1 MDNMSRRNYEHQR
14 KSFVSTD
21 IQNATELC
29 KFRCAYSTPGLKS
42 QSSLYIFELEAIS
55 NYRARQA
62 VGTLSQYRKKH
73 SPRPAAPL
81 AFARRTVVG
90 SKSHGHDDQL
100 PVQAKLTVGPPGDRY
115 EQEADRVADQVMS
128 TAAPT
133 GGQAVQREA
142 NPEEEVQTKP
152 LSASITP
159 LIQREAAP
167 EEEEIQ
173 TKAIDGSVLQRE
185 QDDEEE
191 LQTKRLPDAVVQREG
206 EEDELQTKPEL
217 QSLKTKSAQPGL
229 EDRLEGRNG
238 NGSPLPGGVRSFMEN
253 RFGFNFGNV
262 RVHSDS
268 EAVQMNRELNAQAF
282 THGSNIY
289 FNDGRYNPDT
299 HSGRHLLAHELT
311 HVIQQTGGVQVAHR
325 SERGNSS
332 VGNLGNSP
340 LVSKAVQCQ
349 TNEGIRLDQSSGA
362 AASSTTI
369 TIDNKTHDVHG
380 KSLSQV
386 YDSMTSGG
394 AREAASV
401 LPVIKP
407 DPQYEYDDG
416 DHVKKVVV
424 NIQEVKTMPNWV
436 ELNRQCTPIQN
447 EWNRFFS
454 SLNAH
459 EDRHIAIDRG
469 FFTDVHKKLIGKKKE
484 DAWKKFDEIVEAA
497 DKANQDYD
505 SSSDHGQTEG
515 TKINGAIQCEV
526 EKLSEEE
533 SSATMDSADA

>member
-1 MDNMSRRNYEHQR
+1 MGSLRQHKKKRVFKPSEPLTFAKRFSVESEHQ
-14 KSFVSTD
+14 SGFD
-21 IQNATELC
+21 N
-29 KFRCAYSTPGLKS
+29 
-42 QSSLYIFELEAIS
+42 
-55 NYRARQA
+55 
-62 VGTLSQYRKKH
+62 
-73 SPRPAAPL
+73 
-81 AFARRTVVG
+81 
-90 SKSHGHDDQL
+90 
-100 PVQAKLTVGPPGDRY
+100 PVQAKLTVGAPGDRY

-128 TAAPT
+128 TPER
-133 GGQAVQREA
+133 GQAIQREA
-142 NPEEEVQTKP
+142 NPEEEEVQTKP
-152 LSASITP
+152 LGASITP
-159 LIQREAAP
+159 VVQRETAP
-167 EEEEIQ
+167 EEEEVQ
-173 TKAIDGSVLQRE
+173 AKRMENSTLQRE
-185 QDDEEE
+185 EQEEVQAKP
-191 LQTKRLPDAVVQREG
+191 LSDSTLQREG
-206 EEDELQTKPEL
+206 EEEEEVQTKPEL
-217 QSLKTKSAQPGL
+217 QRSGQAAKAQPGL

-253 RFGFNFGNV
+253 RFGFSFGNV

-268 EAVQMNRELNAQAF
+268 EAVQMNSELNAQAF